1 MNQFDN
7 TPIGL
12 LDTPTPSQSSAS
24 GNAQVMAIASIIF
37 GVLGLCSSLI
47 VGVCGLPFPIIGLIL
62 GFLAMRDPDQKTLA
76 IIGMV
81 ISGLGLLIICVVIL
95 FTCLILSGPAIGNV
109 FSDIN
114 QSLQTTP

>member
-1 MNQFDN
+1 
-7 TPIGL
+7 
-12 LDTPTPSQSSAS
+12 
-24 GNAQVMAIASIIF
+24 
-37 GVLGLCSSLI
+37 
-47 VGVCGLPFPIIGLIL
+47 
-62 GFLAMRDPDQKTLA
+62 MRDPDQKTLA

-95 FTCLILSGPAIGNV
+95 FTGLILSGPAIGNV